1 MCYNIMDNFPSDY
14 ERPRIHNCPVN
25 RIAYTAKLSDYG
37 VADWSDPNVRDN
49 SGEPIIVIR
58 TGPSAGTALAVGTH
72 RVTYNARDSAGNT
85 AYPCSFT
92 VNVRRTW

>member
-1 MCYNIMDNFPSDY
+1 MDNFTSDY
-14 ERPRIHNCPVN
+14 ERPRFHNCPVN

-37 VADWSDPNVRDN
+37 AADWSDPNVRDN
-49 SGEPIIVIR
+49 SGEPIIVNR

-72 RVTYNARDSAGNT
+72 RVTYNARDSAGNM

-92 VNVRRTW
+92 VNIRRTW